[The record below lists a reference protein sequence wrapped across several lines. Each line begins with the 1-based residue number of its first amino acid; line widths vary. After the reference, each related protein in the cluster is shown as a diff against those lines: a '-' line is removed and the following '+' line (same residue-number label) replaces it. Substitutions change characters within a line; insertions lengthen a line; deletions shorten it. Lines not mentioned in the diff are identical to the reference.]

1 MSKNEISILSTK
13 NLSGNLIEYAA
24 SNGIL
29 LECIPFIKIEPANSN
44 LNIDKFL
51 DKNIAV
57 VFTSM
62 NSVKIIAN
70 QLTNSISWKIYCIGH
85 ATKVEVLKYFSK
97 ENIVATADYGE
108 DLADK
113 IILNGERKILFFCGS
128 LRRDVIPDKM
138 AAHGINVTEIVVY
151 NTFKTPVSLTKKYS
165 AVLFFS
171 PSGVDSFF
179 SINKLNSAIAVA
191 IGTTTAAELKKFTN
205 QNIIISKIPSVESM
219 INSLIELKDSKQLLC

>member
-13 NLSGNLIEYAA
+13 NLPENIIEYAA
-24 SNGIL
+24 ANGIRID
-29 LECIPFIKIEPANSN
+29 CIPFIKIEPTNLN
-44 LNIDKFL
+44 LNIDRFL
-51 DKNIAV
+51 DKKIAV
-57 VFTSM
+57 VFTSK
-62 NSVKIIAN
+62 NSVINISD
-70 QLTNSISWKIYCIGH
+70 QLTNSVPWKIYCIGH

-97 ENIVATADYGE
+97 ENIIATADYGDE
-108 DLADK
+108 LADK
-113 IILNGERKILFFCGS
+113 IIMNGEREILFFCGNI
-128 LRRDVIPDKM
+128 RRDVIPDKM

-151 NTFKTPVSLTKKYS
+151 NTFKTPVSLLKKYS

-191 IGTTTAAELKKFTN
+191 IGTTTAEELKKFTN

-219 INSLIELKDSKQLLC
+219 LNALIELKDSKQLLC